1 MEEMPLSEPPLSAI
15 PGDRAREYESVN
27 NRLYLVRVLIALT
40 VLGVYLFSGASAEL
54 ANGQRLRFSS
64 WAVTN
69 ALYTLITVFGFA
81 TIMFPI
87 TLYRDYVI
95 EHRYGLSRQ
104 SLESWFADFL
114 KSLLL
119 ELGLATLF
127 FGVVYAFLR
136 YFPVHWW
143 LWASCFYILFAVVL
157 TSIAPVLIM
166 PLFHKFEP
174 LDDPNLADAVKAF
187 AEKEGMRVVG
197 VYRWGLEEKTNTANA
212 ALAGLGRTR
221 RIILGD
227 TMLTGYSREEIL
239 AVLAHEIGH
248 QRHRDM
254 LRLMVVGA
262 ALALG
267 GFYIAHVTLNELV
280 ARLGFRGPDDIAAF
294 PVFIFCLFLFSLV
307 TMPFSNAYSRR
318 REFAADAYAVRTMG
332 GADSLV
338 GALEKLASQ
347 NLADRNPPRWI
358 EFLLHSHPSISR
370 RVARA
375 RGQAAGS
382 SGPSGA
388 A

>member
-1 MEEMPLSEPPLSAI
+1 MEETHVPEPPQAAA
-15 PGDRAREYESVN
+15 PAGRAREYESVN
-27 NRLYLVRVLIALT
+27 NRLYLVRVLIALA
-40 VLGVYLFSGASAEL
+40 VLGVYLFSGASGEL
-54 ANGQRLRFSS
+54 ANGLRLRFGS
-64 WAVTN
+64 WVVTN

-104 SLESWFADFL
+104 SLESWFIDFL
-114 KSLLL
+114 KGLLL
-119 ELGLATLF
+119 ELALATLF

-136 YFPVHWW
+136 YFPLHWW

-157 TSIAPVLIM
+157 TSVAPVLIM

-187 AEKEGMRVVG
+187 AEKEGLRVVG

-248 QRHRDM
+248 HRYRDM
-254 LRLMVVGA
+254 HRLMAVGA
-262 ALALG
+262 VLALA
-267 GFYIAHVTLNELV
+267 GFYIAHVVLHELV
-280 ARLGFRGPDDIAAF
+280 EQLGFRGPDDIAAF

-318 REFAADAYAVRTMG
+318 REFQADAYAVRTMG
-332 GADSLV
+332 GAESLI

-370 RVARA
+370 RVERA
-375 RGQAAGS
+375 RTEAARLPGV
-382 SGPSGA
+382 SGA